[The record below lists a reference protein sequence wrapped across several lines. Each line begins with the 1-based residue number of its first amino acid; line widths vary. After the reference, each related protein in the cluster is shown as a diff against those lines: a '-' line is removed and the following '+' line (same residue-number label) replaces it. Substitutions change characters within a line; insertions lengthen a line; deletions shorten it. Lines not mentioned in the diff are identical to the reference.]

1 MRVSLARLSVDR
13 EASSRGVFHDK
24 AQLAS
29 FRVRFGP
36 PKEHN
41 LHWIEQAKLLYLAF
55 KSDFCTLSA
64 ERDHHGQ
71 PGRHEGGINLDHN
84 S

>member
-55 KSDFCTLSA
+55 
-64 ERDHHGQ
+64 
-71 PGRHEGGINLDHN
+71 
-84 S
+84 